1 MKNLAYLFTIVC
13 LASVSVFAADVK
25 TAAPAPAA
33 APAAPKTTPAPA
45 APKSGPVPAFVID
58 DFEDGNITA
67 NPEWWK
73 FDRVLLNVVENKK
86 GEYKYLGDRSL
97 SIEGSTVNWYIGGMG
112 AYFGIDGTKYDRVR
126 MVVWGGGA
134 DSGTIKIELIDDDNR
149 NWQCDINKAKGWE
162 PVADDK
168 FVYFL
173 PVDWSGWKTIDI
185 PFRDFEDE
193 NPQVGDNK
201 WNPDQS
207 DGSGGLL
214 QFQMIFL
221 SSKKAV
227 GKINAKIDSIKLVKG
242 ASAE

>member
-1 MKNLAYLFTIVC
+1 MKNLSYLFAILC
-13 LASVSVFAADVK
+13 LTSVSVFAADVK
-25 TAAPAPAA
+25 SNAPAPVTKAPAPA
-33 APAAPKTTPAPA
+33 PM
-45 APKSGPVPAFVID
+45 VVVD

-67 NPEWWK
+67 SPEWWK
-73 FDRVLLNVVENKK
+73 FDRVLLNVVDNKK
-86 GEYKYLGDRSL
+86 GEFKYLGGNSV
-97 SIEGSTVNWYIGGMG
+97 SIEGSTVNWYIGGL
-112 AYFGIDGTKYDRVR
+112 GTYLGLDAKNHDRVR
-126 MVVWGGGA
+126 VLVWGGGA

-162 PVADDK
+162 PIADDK

-173 PVDWSGWKTIDI
+173 AVDWSGWKSIDI

-201 WNPDQS
+201 WNPDQADS
-207 DGSGGLL
+207 SGGLL

-227 GKINAKIDSIKLVKG
+227 GKINAKIDSIKIVKG
-242 ASAE
+242 VAAE